1 MKNIKTYLII
11 VAVIIV
17 ALFSAYIG
25 GCQHG
30 KKLCT
35 TDIVT
40 NTVIVHDTLIHQIVD
55 TFPYYIQG
63 EERIIYRDTGTYH
76 VVDTAYIL
84 RDYFA
89 THITDNIFQDSLLKV
104 DLQMHISENQLMHSV
119 FKYRILR
126 PQEIINTTV
135 DKSVHYYRYV
145 YFGTGLP
152 VYPFKSNNNI
162 SNINYIQLEG
172 IYAFPK
178 GYVRAGWQPYTKQFN
193 LSAGVKI
200 FKFRE

>member
-1 MKNIKTYLII
+1 MKKYLII
-11 VAVIIV
+11 GAVIIV

-63 EERIIYRDTGTYH
+63 KERIIYRDTGTYH
-76 VVDTAYIL
+76 IVDTAFIL

-104 DLQMHISENQLMHSV
+104 DLQMHISENQLTHSV

-135 DKSVHYYRYV
+135 DKSVHYTKYIN
-145 YFGTGLP
+145 FGLDIP
-152 VYPFKSNNNI
+152 IN
-162 SNINYIQLEG
+162 NINYIELEST
-172 IYAFPK
+172 YNWSK
-178 GYVRAGWQPYTKQFN
+178 GYIGIGYTPQLKSLNIKAGAV
-193 LSAGVKI
+193 L
-200 FKFRE
+200 FKFKK